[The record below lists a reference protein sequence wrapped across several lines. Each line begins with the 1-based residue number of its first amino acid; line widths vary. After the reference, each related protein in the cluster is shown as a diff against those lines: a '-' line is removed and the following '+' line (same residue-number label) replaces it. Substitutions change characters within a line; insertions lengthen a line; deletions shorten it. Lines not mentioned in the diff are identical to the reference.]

1 MWSPDVAFID
11 TIVIPVGAI
20 SVDLILRL
28 LILNRHII
36 LEREIESY
44 TIIFLDKLYAA
55 EALKVLLMSFM
66 TRSRE

>member
-1 MWSPDVAFID
+1 M
-11 TIVIPVGAI
+11 IPVGAI

-44 TIIFLDKLYAA
+44 ILDKLSVYNF
-55 EALKVLLMSFM
+55 LGQIVCC
-66 TRSRE
+66 